1 MKIIMIE
8 ATAEELRSN
17 KRVMDTIVDAFSEMA
32 DGIIRGDITIPIMDD
47 EEEVK
52 ADADSD

>member
-17 KRVMDTIVDAFSEMA
+17 KRMMDTIVDALSEMA

-47 EEEVK
+47 EEGVK

>member
-17 KRVMDTIVDAFSEMA
+17 KRMMDTIVDAFSEMA

-47 EEEVK
+47 EEGVN
-52 ADADSD
+52 ADADR